1 MSSSTINLHSPPCL
15 PLLGRNWFAK
25 CEFTW
30 AAFGEGGQTR
40 RIYRAE
46 SLDMFAEWCL
56 GSATT
61 GQSATEKQGNINQDI
76 NPTHCAVSRGFRL
89 FYCSR
94 RVLKTTCL
102 GCPRLYWSAQL
113 GGQCS
118 GGNHS
123 WWPICC
129 QDKPQTVTARRE
141 GWQVGDESWAGWR
154 LENGTLWRAG
164 RDTDYWEAASGC
176 YFHFLSTD
184 YKISPESENVTVRS
198 NVCRTS

>member
-1 MSSSTINLHSPPCL
+1 MSASTINLHSPPCL

-30 AAFGEGGQTR
+30 AAFGEGEQTR
-40 RIYRAE
+40 EYIRRVTGCV
-46 SLDMFAEWCL
+46 SRMGL
-56 GSATT
+56 GSAVT

-102 GCPRLYWSAQL
+102 SCPRLYWSAWWSMVVIPA
-113 GGQCS
+113 GGC
-118 GGNHS
+118 NE
-123 WWPICC
+123 PICC

-176 YFHFLSTD
+176 YFHFLWTD

-198 NVCRTS
+198 YVCRTS

>member
-1 MSSSTINLHSPPCL
+1 MSASTINLHSPPCL

-30 AAFGEGGQTR
+30 AAFGEGEQTR
-40 RIYRAE
+40 EYIRRVTGCV
-46 SLDMFAEWCL
+46 SRMGL
-56 GSATT
+56 GSAVT

-123 WWPICC
+123 WWLQWAHLLPG
-129 QDKPQTVTARRE
+129 QATDSNGQKRGMT
-141 GWQVGDESWAGWR
+141 GWWWELSWM
-154 LENGTLWRAG
+154 
-164 RDTDYWEAASGC
+164 
-176 YFHFLSTD
+176 
-184 YKISPESENVTVRS
+184 TVRKWNIVAS
-198 NVCRTS
+198 WERHRLLGGSQWLLFSLPLDWLQD